1 MARTYEELLAAQTEL
16 AHFNPFHNPKNGQ
29 FAKGHGGTT
38 NSSNPPIKVKDKTD
52 GNKRKSFMEDIAA
65 VSTDR
70 SKTNKRLKKAL
81 TIGAVSGAGTL
92 LVSSA
97 LTKMGT
103 TALNEAGIPIKLSP
117 SVLGIGKKVVKD
129 SLLAYGTL
137 TIADAYK
144 NKKRREYRE
153 QKSKG

>member
-1 MARTYEELLAAQTEL
+1 MARTYEELLATQTEL

-29 FAKGHGGTT
+29 FAKGHGG
-38 NSSNPPIKVKDKTD
+38 SSSVSNPPTKAKDKTN
-52 GNKRKSFMEDIAA
+52 GNTRKSFMEDIAA

-70 SKTNKRLKKAL
+70 NKTNKRLKKAL
-81 TIGAVSGAGTL
+81 TFGAVSGAGTL
-92 LVSSA
+92 LVSAA

-117 SVLGIGKKVVKD
+117 SALTIGKKVIKD

-137 TIADAYK
+137 TIVDAYK

-153 QKSKG
+153 QK